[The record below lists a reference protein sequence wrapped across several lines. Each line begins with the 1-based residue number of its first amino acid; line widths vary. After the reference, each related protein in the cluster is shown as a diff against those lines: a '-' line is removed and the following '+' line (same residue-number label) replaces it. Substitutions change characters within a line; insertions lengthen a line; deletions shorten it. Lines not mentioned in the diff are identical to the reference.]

1 MKQFTNFSEEMI
13 QELDGLIVAPTILR
27 PSKGD
32 KPADYYLSEEY
43 LASLKLVNAAHFSH
57 LHNLL
62 RHISAGEIPVICS
75 FLKNENLKVVGTSSG
90 LFYYPEDGFMSW
102 HTNFKRNDWRV
113 YFVKSEP
120 GEKRSY
126 FRYKEND
133 QIITSMDPIG
143 WSCRIFY
150 VGDEKNLFWHCVY
163 GGSGRYSVG
172 FRLNSIEDEEPIEVP
187 ETAPQ
192 ESGIDTQ

>member
-1 MKQFTNFSEEMI
+1 MKQFTNFTEGMI
-13 QELDGLIVAPTILR
+13 QELEGLLRAPKILHT
-27 PSKGD
+27 SKGD
-32 KPADYYLSEEY
+32 KTAEYYLSEEY
-43 LASLKLVNAAHFSH
+43 LASLKLVNVASFNY
-57 LHNLL
+57 LHKLL
-62 RHISAGEIPVICS
+62 RRISSEEIPVICS
-75 FLKNENLKVVGTSSG
+75 FLKNEKLKVVGLSSG

-102 HTNFKRNDWRV
+102 HTNFKRDAWRV

-133 QIITSMDPIG
+133 QIITSIDPIG

-150 VGDEKNLFWHCVY
+150 VGDKKNPFWHCVN

-172 FRLNSIEDEEPIEVP
+172 FRLKSIEDEEPLSDMINDE
-187 ETAPQ
+187 
-192 ESGIDTQ
+192 